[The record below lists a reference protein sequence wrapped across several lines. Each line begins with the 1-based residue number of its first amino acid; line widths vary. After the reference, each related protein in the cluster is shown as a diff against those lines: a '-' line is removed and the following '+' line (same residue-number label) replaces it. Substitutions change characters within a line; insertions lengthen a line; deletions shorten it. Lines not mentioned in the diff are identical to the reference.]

1 MNKKTN
7 KLLLNLLVIGGAT
20 VAGYY
25 GLKNKDPKLL
35 VLVLGKLLA
44 LGFINGKN

>member
-1 MNKKTN
+1 MN
-7 KLLLNLLVIGGAT
+7 KLLNFLIIGGIL

-35 VLVLGKLLA
+35 GLAAGKLLA
-44 LGFINGKN
+44 LGIINGKN